1 MYGLNCKG
9 ILIDLS
15 TPKIMGILNVT
26 PDSFYDGGRYQHEKS
41 QLLRVEQLLK
51 EGATFIDMGAC
62 SSKPKARFVSE
73 NEEAKRLFPI
83 LEAVIKAFPKVL
95 VSVDTFRSGI
105 AQEAVNRGAALVNDI
120 YGGDADVNMFDTIAR
135 LQVPY
140 IATHIQGTPQNMQDK
155 PTYDDVVLEVYQ
167 ALSQKQ
173 HALREKGVKDVIFDV
188 GFGFGKT
195 LAHNYQLLQNL
206 DYFQRLSAPILTGI
220 SRKSMIYKLL
230 NNEPE
235 NALNGTTVA
244 HTIALMKGS
253 QILRVHDVR
262 PAMEAIRIV
271 QACKDFN

>member
-235 NALNGTTVA
+235 NALNGTAVA

-253 QILRVHDVR
+253 QILRTHDVR